1 MFSGNCLGRT
11 RAKRRRPGVKFITV
25 FSIVCAAFITR
36 TGSGYSLEGP
46 KWSSSPVM
54 QLSLGNAGRTLADGN
69 TSWNYAAA
77 PALDMWNQ
85 VIARIQ
91 LGRVLNST
99 VSVRSGDSF
108 NSMAFSSTV
117 FGRNFGSNTYAVTTY
132 WYSGTTMKEADTL
145 FNNAK
150 SWDSYR
156 GSLRFGQNGYLIAD
170 IQRVA
175 LHELGHAIGLN
186 HPDDAGQNV
195 DAIMN
200 SMVSNRYTL
209 APDDTHGAQYL
220 YGARTP
226 IASTASNIR
235 WQNSF
240 TGERQIW
247 VMNGTVHA
255 TTVNLGTLSTQWNIV
270 ASADFNGDGE
280 PDLLLQTMATG
291 QRAIWLMNRTRFVGV
306 VNLGTVA
313 TPWKITGSGDF
324 NGDGKADIL
333 WQNNA
338 TGQCGIWLMNGTQ
351 RIGIASL
358 GTIPTVWNMVGTGD
372 FNGDGKCDILWQNQI
387 TGQRAIW
394 LMNATTRIGIVSLGI
409 VPTQWNIRNY

>member
-1 MFSGNCLGRT
+1 
-11 RAKRRRPGVKFITV
+11 
-25 FSIVCAAFITR
+25 
-36 TGSGYSLEGP
+36 
-46 KWSSSPVM
+46 M

-132 WYSGTTMKEADTL
+132 WYSGTTMTEADTL

-209 APDDTHGAQYL
+209 APDDIHGAQYL

-270 ASADFNGDGE
+270 ASADFNGDGKTDIVWQNSSTGPCVVWFMNGTARLSTAALPTVPRPWQIATASDFNGDGE

-338 TGQCGIWLMNGTQ
+338 TGQCGIWLMNGAQ

-372 FNGDGKCDILWQNQI
+372 FNGDGKRDILWQNQI